1 MAKQQVVKSAASER
15 LGQARKLV
23 SRLGGS
29 RLCYGDPVHVGD
41 RAIVPV
47 ARVNA
52 AGGGGWGS
60 GDEGDVRSGG
70 GGGGGG
76 WLGATPVGFI
86 DIGPEG
92 ARFEAIPDPDR
103 SMKMLRAGAA
113 AAATL
118 ITAAAVRR
126 ARLDARRQVR
136 ALLTRRT

>member
-1 MAKQQVVKSAASER
+1 VAKKAPTSAAGER
-15 LGQARKLV
+15 VLALRKLV

-29 RLCYGDPVHVGD
+29 RLCYGEPVHVGD

-47 ARVNA
+47 ARVQA
-52 AGGGGWGS
+52 TGGGGWGS
-60 GDEGDVRSGG
+60 GDDTDGATGG

-103 SMKMLRAGAA
+103 GMKLLRAGAA
-113 AAATL
+113 ATATL

-126 ARLDARRQVR
+126 GRLDARRQVR